1 MLRRKALLVAV
12 VCSVFSLCPLLYS
25 QANGNFSGT
34 VSDKTGSVI
43 AGATV
48 KVTSQGT
55 GLVREAKTDDTGHYL
70 IPLLPVG
77 YFTVHVES
85 QGFQA
90 AEQKDVRLQVD
101 EHRELDFTLAPASV
115 TSTV

>member
-1 MLRRKALLVAV
+1 MFAKKSLLLCCFCVMV
-12 VCSVFSLCPLLYS
+12 VFFSSQVYS

-43 AGATV
+43 TGATV

-55 GLVREAKTDDTGHYL
+55 GLTREAKTDDTGHYL
-70 IPLLPVG
+70 IPLLPVA
-77 YFTVHVES
+77 YYTVHVES

-90 AEQKDVRLQVD
+90 AEEKDVRLQVD
-101 EHRELDFTLAPASV
+101 EHRELDFTLAPAR
-115 TSTV
+115 